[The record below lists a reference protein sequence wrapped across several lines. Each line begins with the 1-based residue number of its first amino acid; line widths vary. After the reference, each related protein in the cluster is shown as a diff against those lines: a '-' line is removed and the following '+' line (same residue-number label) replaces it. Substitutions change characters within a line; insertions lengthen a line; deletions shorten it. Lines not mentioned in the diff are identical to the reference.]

1 MIEGARSPGRAS
13 PRKPSPRRGETTF
26 ARALLTVALGALPL
40 SLTRTACAQLG
51 PDGSRIQTN
60 DYAIDLFQG
69 PVLASTRV
77 MGLGGAYVAVGD
89 FIEGNTQNAA
99 APAVR
104 SAHALD
110 YVDWDL
116 GFGITFPSSL
126 GGSDFFN
133 TGKGR
138 TTIPTTA
145 EQSFVSLELAG
156 NLQFGP
162 WGIGAAVNTQQ
173 YALTRAEASGDRL
186 QSQIVNLNVQLAR
199 SFLDGQL
206 FVGLGVRTIGLSVL
220 NTNAVTQAERT
231 LFESVGGNVEVGTL
245 WRPNGAAFRI
255 GAAFRGPVESQVDTE
270 TTTAQVLFPGTPEE
284 LYLPNSVRLPWQI
297 SMGFAYQFG
306 RLFNPRW
313 YDPHSLIERTDRY
326 VRWRQS
332 DRERRRERLHAN
344 AERAGGDVPA
354 AKAAID
360 AHLDLERAIDER
372 SLEEA
377 ANVTRQR
384 LRERYRDL
392 GRFYVL
398 VSTALHIDGPVG
410 DAVGIESFL
419 EREVN
424 RSGQRTTFS
433 PRLGIESEIIPNWVV
448 LRGGTYLEPTRFES
462 NPAGA
467 RIHGT
472 GGADIKLGQWDVFGI
487 WPDHYTWRLRG
498 AVDAARDYFGWGLA
512 LGGWY

>member
-1 MIEGARSPGRAS
+1 MCM
-13 PRKPSPRRGETTF
+13 
-26 ARALLTVALGALPL
+26 LPL
-40 SLTRTACAQLG
+40 TLAAPARAQLG
-51 PDGSRIQTN
+51 PDGSRITTN

-89 FIEGNTQNAA
+89 FIEGNTQNPAS
-99 APAVR
+99 PAVR
-104 SAHALD
+104 TAHALD
-110 YVDWDL
+110 HDDWDL

-126 GGSDFFN
+126 SGSDFFN

-145 EQSFVSLELAG
+145 EQSFVALELAG

-173 YALTRAEASGDRL
+173 YALTRAEASDDRL

-206 FVGLGVRTIGLSVL
+206 FVGVGLRTLGLSVL
-220 NTNAVTQAERT
+220 NTNAETQAERT
-231 LFESVGGNVEVGTL
+231 LFESFGGNLELGTL
-245 WRPNGAAFRI
+245 LRPNGASYRI
-255 GAAFRGPVESQVDTE
+255 GAAFRAPVESQVDRQ
-270 TTTAQVLFPGTPEE
+270 TTTARVLFPGTPEE
-284 LYLPNSVRLPWQI
+284 LFLPNSVRLPWQV
-297 SMGFAYQFG
+297 SLGFAYQFG

-313 YDPHSLIERTDRY
+313 YDPHTLIERTERY

-332 DRERRRERLHAN
+332 DRERRRQRLYDL

-360 AHLDLERAIDER
+360 AHLDLEQAIDER
-372 SLEEA
+372 SLQEA
-377 ANVTRQR
+377 ANVTRER

-398 VSTALHIDGPVG
+398 VSTALQIDGPVE
-410 DAVGIESFL
+410 DAVGVESFL
-419 EREVN
+419 ERTVN
-424 RSGQRTTFS
+424 RSGERTTLS
-433 PRLGIESEIIPNWVV
+433 PRLGVESEVIPHWVV
-448 LRGGTYLEPTRFES
+448 LRGGTYIEPTRFAS

-467 RIHGT
+467 RVHGT
-472 GGADIKLGQWDVFGI
+472 GGADLKLGQWDVFGV
-487 WPDHYTWRLRG
+487 WPDQYTWRLRG
-498 AVDAARDYFGWGLA
+498 AVDAARDYFGWGVA